1 MDKSY
6 IVIFAV
12 LSIVITAG
20 CIGEKPP
27 GPQMT
32 ISPENT
38 PMLEILSDYIHKGP
52 EDTHIG
58 GTFTY
63 NGDEYVKDVEI
74 TATLYDDT
82 GMVITT
88 LTQDSVT
95 HTLESWETEQ
105 FLIPVTPYKDNMA
118 HYSLNITGTPTNES
132 CLCD

>member
-6 IVIFAV
+6 IMIFAV

-20 CIGEKPP
+20 CIEEKPP
-27 GPQMT
+27 GPQTT
-32 ISPENT
+32 ISPENE
-38 PMLEILSDYIHKGP
+38 PLLEILSDYIHQGP

-58 GTFTY
+58 GTFVY
-63 NGDEYVKDVEI
+63 NGEEYVEDVKI

-82 GMVITT
+82 GRVITT

-95 HTLESWETEQ
+95 HTLESGESEQ
-105 FLIPVTPYKDNMA
+105 FMIPITPFKSDLEY
-118 HYSLNITGTPTNES
+118 YRLNITGTPTNES